1 MKRDDPGEASND
13 PVRPAL
19 ARGDETVVVWFE
31 LEASNDPVRLA
42 LARGDE
48 TVVVWFELDRLW
60 PGLPMLPRRAGLP
73 MLPRRVSVG
82 ESRPD
87 QSIPLRI
94 ERRSSSIMAYV
105 GGLVA

>member
-48 TVVVWFELDRLW
+48 TVGVWFELDRLW
-60 PGLPMLPRRAGLP
+60 PGLPMLPRR
-73 MLPRRVSVG
+73 VSAG

-94 ERRSSSIMAYV
+94 ERRSSSIMA
-105 GGLVA
+105 